1 MVKFQRVLKEMDLG
15 TAIKMSFPGCT
26 ASQLR
31 HYMEPTLNEENPDKT
46 IICVGTNNLTKK
58 NQTAMEIVDEIMEI
72 VFNCRQN
79 GVNEVYVSGIP
90 CRPGYQNKI
99 DDINRILEVNG
110 KNFDYEFISNSN
122 IEEHHLFRDKLHLNN
137 QGVVVLATNFLTA
150 LGKPSYVDN
159 FY

>member
-1 MVKFQRVLKEMDLG
+1 MQIYLFFIFESGYEFKRSLKH
-15 TAIKMSFPGCT
+15 SP
-26 ASQLR
+26 
-31 HYMEPTLNEENPDKT
+31 
-46 IICVGTNNLTKK
+46 NN
-58 NQTAMEIVDEIMEI
+58 
-72 VFNCRQN
+72 
-79 GVNEVYVSGIP
+79 VNEVFVNGIP

-99 DDINRILEVNG
+99 DDINRILEANG
-110 KNFDYEFISNSN
+110 KNFDYEFISSSN